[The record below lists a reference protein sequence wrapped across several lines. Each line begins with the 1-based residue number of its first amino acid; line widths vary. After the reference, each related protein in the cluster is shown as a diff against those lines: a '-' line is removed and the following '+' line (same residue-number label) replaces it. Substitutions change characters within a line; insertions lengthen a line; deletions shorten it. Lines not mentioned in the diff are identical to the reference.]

1 MFDGD
6 KLANRLSLLRT
17 TYQINQRQIA
27 NITKLFTPVG
37 KTTISQWENKLRVP
51 AVSALQSIAD
61 LFAVS
66 LDWLTGRIDKP
77 YSTELILN
85 LENDL
90 MPLSIYIADS
100 VSVNV
105 FPVDTFHIAEEYLDI
120 KKRPLYYSL
129 VVRANIVFVLNC
141 IKFDIIQNHLIVPN
155 PNPASSIKFV
165 VQYSD
170 LNQDNMSNLNNLI
183 NNNPRCSLP
192 LEMARLMPSEN
203 PLFDLEEK
211 LNSINNA

>member
-66 LDWLTGRIDKP
+66 LDWLTG
-77 YSTELILN
+77 
-85 LENDL
+85 
-90 MPLSIYIADS
+90 
-100 VSVNV
+100 
-105 FPVDTFHIAEEYLDI
+105 
-120 KKRPLYYSL
+120 
-129 VVRANIVFVLNC
+129 
-141 IKFDIIQNHLIVPN
+141 
-155 PNPASSIKFV
+155 
-165 VQYSD
+165 
-170 LNQDNMSNLNNLI
+170 
-183 NNNPRCSLP
+183 
-192 LEMARLMPSEN
+192 
-203 PLFDLEEK
+203 
-211 LNSINNA
+211 

>member
-90 MPLSIYIADS
+90 MPLSINIADS

-105 FPVDTFHIAEEYLDI
+105 FPVDTFHIAEEYLNI

-129 VVRANIVFVLNC
+129 GVRANIVFVLNC

-155 PNPASSIKFV
+155 PNPVSSIKFT

-170 LNQDNMSNLNNLI
+170 LKQDNMVNLNNLI

-192 LEMARLMPSEN
+192 LEMARLTPPAS
-203 PLFDLEEK
+203 PLFDLEGN
-211 LNSINNA
+211 LNSINNT